1 MVFIA
6 TADTMPQAVQQES
19 IVLAATSNSAS
30 SYRTMNFGICKLFYA
45 TEDDISEEDDSSVNS
60 LHPTSYMNR
69 FLPTEMQDILHS
81 QGSAGMDWDWDWYS
95 DWLDS
100 FKVTIVRDPAH
111 GKFVNLR
118 NDQKLHDL
126 QYLPD
131 RNYFGKDSVDVLV
144 EGKDERGRPIALS
157 IKYFINVLPS
167 KEVYRIAN
175 QGTASIVQTYKKLC
189 GVDKGVWDILPSRR
203 TSSVKTK

>member
-6 TADTMPQAVQQES
+6 TADAMPQTVQQES
-19 IVLAATSNSAS
+19 IVLAATANSS
-30 SYRTMNFGICKLFYA
+30 SIRTMNYGVCKLFYA
-45 TEDDISEEDDSSVNS
+45 TEDNISEEGDSSVNS

-81 QGSAGMDWDWDWYS
+81 KGSAGMDWDWYS

-100 FKVTIVRDPAH
+100 FKVTIIQKPGH

-118 NDQKLHDL
+118 NDSKFHDL
-126 QYLPD
+126 QYLPN
-131 RNYFGKDSVDVLV
+131 RNYFGKDSVHVLV

-167 KEVYRIAN
+167 KDLYRIADR
-175 QGTASIVQTYKKLC
+175 GTASIVQTYKKLC
-189 GVDKGVWDILPSRR
+189 GVDKGVCDILPSHR
-203 TSSVKTK
+203 TPSAKTK